1 MKIKRSKIKKIAR
14 YILSENKNLEQAK
27 RAVNNIN
34 YKADDKELLMAS
46 LTDAVY
52 FIYQYLEEMESKKSV
67 SWSL

>member
-14 YILSENKNLEQAK
+14 YILSENKNLEQVK

-52 FIYQYLEEMESKKSV
+52 FIYQYLEEMESKKSL
-67 SWSL
+67 S

>member
-52 FIYQYLEEMESKKSV
+52 FIYQYLEEMESKKSL
-67 SWSL
+67 S

>member
-67 SWSL
+67 S

>member
-14 YILSENKNLEQAK
+14 YILSENKNLEQVK
-27 RAVNNIN
+27 KAVNNIN

-52 FIYQYLEEMESKKSV
+52 FIYQYLEEMESKKSL
-67 SWSL
+67 S

>member
-14 YILSENKNLEQAK
+14 YILSENKNLEQAQ

-67 SWSL
+67 S